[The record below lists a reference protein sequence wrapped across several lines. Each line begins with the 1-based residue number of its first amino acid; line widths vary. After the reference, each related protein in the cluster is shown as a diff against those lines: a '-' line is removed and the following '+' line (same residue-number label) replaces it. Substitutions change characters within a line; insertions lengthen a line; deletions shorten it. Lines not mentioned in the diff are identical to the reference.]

1 MIDWQKKKKQKKRSK
16 NIKGQSLIIA
26 ALNEKDLTEKLSKT
40 GETKYMGEHAMNI
53 AVCDDQPE
61 VLDVVENMLR
71 EIPEVERVE
80 TYQDIR
86 HMRDEFEDGKRPDVL
101 IMDICHEYNTKI
113 PETEERQEGIDY
125 AYELNQKFPEL
136 QIIYLTGYT
145 TRYSQHIFLKP
156 VNLVG
161 YLTKPVN
168 ADILEKLLKIAKERR
183 VQEDEKRVTIMCR
196 NQQQIFYLNEI
207 WYLESSAH
215 RTMIHTYENVQVCHD
230 KISDME
236 ERMGETFVRCHQS
249 FLVNMKYIR
258 RVEHDRFKLENGEE
272 IPISKK
278 RYMEARTRY
287 FQYLEDAVS

>member
-1 MIDWQKKKKQKKRSK
+1 M
-16 NIKGQSLIIA
+16 
-26 ALNEKDLTEKLSKT
+26 
-40 GETKYMGEHAMNI
+40 
-53 AVCDDQPE
+53 
-61 VLDVVENMLR
+61 
-71 EIPEVERVE
+71 
-80 TYQDIR
+80 
-86 HMRDEFEDGKRPDVL
+86 
-101 IMDICHEYNTKI
+101 
-113 PETEERQEGIDY
+113 
-125 AYELNQKFPEL
+125 

-183 VQEDEKRVTIMCR
+183 AQEDEKRVTIMCR

-215 RTMIHTYENVQVCHD
+215 RTMIHTCENVQVCHD

-236 ERMGETFVRCHQS
+236 GGWVKPLYSLIVTKLSC
-249 FLVNMKYIR
+249 KYE
-258 RVEHDRFKLENGEE
+258 VYPAGGHDRFKLENGEE

-278 RYMEARTRY
+278 QYGSAVGIFSIWRTRY
-287 FQYLEDAVS
+287 HDRSYIIYHLPVYATYHEPSCSFRASRQPGDE

>member
-1 MIDWQKKKKQKKRSK
+1 
-16 NIKGQSLIIA
+16 
-26 ALNEKDLTEKLSKT
+26 
-40 GETKYMGEHAMNI
+40 
-53 AVCDDQPE
+53 
-61 VLDVVENMLR
+61 
-71 EIPEVERVE
+71 
-80 TYQDIR
+80 
-86 HMRDEFEDGKRPDVL
+86 MR
-101 IMDICHEYNTKI
+101 
-113 PETEERQEGIDY
+113 
-125 AYELNQKFPEL
+125 EL

-156 VNLVG
+156 VNVVG

-183 VQEDEKRVTIMCR
+183 AQEDEKRVTIMCR

>member
-1 MIDWQKKKKQKKRSK
+1 
-16 NIKGQSLIIA
+16 
-26 ALNEKDLTEKLSKT
+26 
-40 GETKYMGEHAMNI
+40 MGEHAMNI

-71 EIPEVERVE
+71 KIPEVERVE

-161 YLTKPVN
+161 YLPKPVS

-183 VQEDEKRVTIMCR
+183 AQEDEKRVTIMCR
-196 NQQQIFYLNEI
+196 NHQEIFYLNEI

-215 RTMIHTYENVQVCHD
+215 RTMIHTYENEQVCHD
-230 KISDME
+230 KISDLE

-258 RVEHDRFKLENGEE
+258 RVEHDRFKLENGKE

-278 RYMEARTRY
+278 RYMEARARY

>member
-1 MIDWQKKKKQKKRSK
+1 
-16 NIKGQSLIIA
+16 
-26 ALNEKDLTEKLSKT
+26 
-40 GETKYMGEHAMNI
+40 MNV
-53 AVCDDQPE
+53 AVCDDQQE
-61 VLDVVENMLR
+61 VLKVIRNMLA
-71 EIPEVERVE
+71 EIPEVNHIEV
-80 TYQDIR
+80 YQDIR
-86 HMRDEFEDGKRPDVL
+86 ILKDEMGDENRPDVL

-113 PETEERQEGIDY
+113 PETKERQEGIDY
-125 AYELNQKFPEL
+125 AYELNQQYPEL

-168 ADILEKLLKIAKERR
+168 ADILKKLLMIAKEQRIKD
-183 VQEDEKRVTIMCR
+183 DEKRVSIMCR

-215 RTMIHTYENVQVCHD
+215 RTMIHTYENEHVCHD
-230 KISDME
+230 KISDLEM
-236 ERMGETFVRCHQS
+236 RMGETFVRCHQS

-278 RYMEARTRY
+278 RYMEARARY